1 MRTEENNMSAERR
14 LDAALKRYGDAEPRP
29 GLENR
34 VLANLHAEEARLAIS
49 PMWWRP
55 VAAALTIAVLTGGAL
70 LLRQKPDIAGI
81 PISSQAASVSR
92 DQEPQLAAAP
102 ASRPH
107 GASRQPRRSRSYSH
121 SAQPSS
127 SEPRLE
133 QFPAPTPLS
142 EQEEMLARY
151 VRLHRQEA
159 ILVARARAELLKQEL
174 ERFTQQSPSKLTN
187 DLEQ

>member
-1 MRTEENNMSAERR
+1 MRTEDNNKSAERW

-34 VLANLHAEEARLAIS
+34 VLANLHAEQARLALS
-49 PMWWRP
+49 PRWRRP
-55 VAAALTIAVLTGGAL
+55 VAATVAIAVLTGGAL
-70 LLRQKPDIAGI
+70 LLRQKPDVAGI
-81 PISSQAASVSR
+81 AISNQASGSR
-92 DQEPQLAAAP
+92 NQEPAP
-102 ASRPH
+102 SVADASRPQV
-107 GASRQPRRSRSYSH
+107 APRRPRPSRSESH
-121 SAQPSS
+121 IVQPS

-151 VRLHRQEA
+151 VREQRQEA

-174 ERFTQQSPSKLTN
+174 ERFMQQSPLEQPR